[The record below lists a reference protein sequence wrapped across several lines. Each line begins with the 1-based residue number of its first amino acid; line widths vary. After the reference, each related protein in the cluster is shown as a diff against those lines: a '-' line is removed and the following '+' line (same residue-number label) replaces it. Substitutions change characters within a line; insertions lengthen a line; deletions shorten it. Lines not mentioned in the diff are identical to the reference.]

1 MVCSKWYVVVTRI
14 AASVETEEQAT
25 IQAQHSKAQQGKG
38 KKDTAAK
45 IKEYVTE
52 TRHKSTGAARKI
64 GHSTRQNKH
73 SSKAKTSRAT
83 HTRTHTSV
91 VYSSSH
97 IPYRLVGNMGNAQL
111 MGGSQTI

>member
-1 MVCSKWYVVVTRI
+1 VTRI

-52 TRHKSTGAARKI
+52 TRHKSTGTEKNQTQQQGKTNTAAR
-64 GHSTRQNKH
+64 
-73 SSKAKTSRAT
+73 
-83 HTRTHTSV
+83 
-91 VYSSSH
+91 
-97 IPYRLVGNMGNAQL
+97 
-111 MGGSQTI
+111 

>member
-1 MVCSKWYVVVTRI
+1 MTRI

-38 KKDTAAK
+38 KKNTAAK

-52 TRHKSTGAARKI
+52 TRQAR
-64 GHSTRQNKH
+64 RQKQIRH

-111 MGGSQTI
+111 MGGSKPFRAT